1 MSDMYLVQPIQLT
14 TASLLSTTAPDPTPN
29 WVAGSYAKDAEV
41 LYVGESGFPHRWIS
55 LVAANTSTPGTDA
68 TKWFDDGA
76 GNKYAMFD
84 AYNSSQTTQ
93 ATGPLVV
100 EVLPGAAFT
109 TLALFNLSGTSVR
122 CEVISST
129 GATLFDETKS
139 LTQRNTASWSQ
150 YYFAGFSGR
159 LTQAIFTGLP
169 FAISGKVR
177 ITVTGSPAAIGRM
190 VIGRQQI
197 LGCLE
202 FGASPYITDYSRK
215 EWNPDFGDYKWV
227 VRDYSRGFRG
237 TVWIDNAQLNK
248 VWSTLIAVRAVPT
261 LWVGS
266 EDPEFSETL
275 VTLGVMQDAPA
286 SINYPTKTLLNF
298 TVEGLT

>member
-29 WVAGSYAKDAEV
+29 WVAGTYAKDAAV

-122 CEVISST
+122 CEVISSG

-150 YYFAGFSGR
+150 YYFAGFAGR

-215 EWNPDFGDYKWV
+215 EWNADFGDYKWV

>member
-41 LYVGESGFPHRWIS
+41 LYVGKSGLPHRWIS
-55 LVAANTSTPGTDA
+55 LVAANTATPGTDA
-68 TKWFDDGA
+68 TKWLDAGA

-84 AYNSSQTTQ
+84 PYNSTQTQ
-93 ATGPLVV
+93 ANSPLVV
-100 EVLPGAAFT
+100 EVLPGAVFT

-122 CEVISST
+122 VEVIST
-129 GATLFDETKS
+129 GGATLFDETKS
-139 LTQRNTASWSQ
+139 LTQRNTSRWSE
-150 YYFAGFSGR
+150 YYTMGFSGR

-169 FAISGKVR
+169 FAVTAKVR
-177 ITVTGSPAAIGRM
+177 ITVTGGVVGIGRM

-202 FGASPYITDYSRK
+202 FGASPFITDYSRK
-215 EWNPDFGDYKWV
+215 EWDADFGDYEWV

-286 SINYPTKTLLNF
+286 SINYPTKSLLNF